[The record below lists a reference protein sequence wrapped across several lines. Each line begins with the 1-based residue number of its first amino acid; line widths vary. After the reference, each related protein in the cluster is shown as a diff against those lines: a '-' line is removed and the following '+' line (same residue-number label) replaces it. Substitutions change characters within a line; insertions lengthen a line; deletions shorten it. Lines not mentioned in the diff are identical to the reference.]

1 MEFLII
7 GIVVAA
13 NIVFVFFKFDKK
25 RTLEAFV
32 DLALLIIVTIVFSGS
47 YGALVVGTIASLL
60 VSIYLYARPPDL
72 GASNINIVIPPKEDL
87 ESFFEEFKSRTKRR
101 YQ

>member
-13 NIVFVFFKFDKK
+13 NIVFIFFKFDKG
-25 RTLEAFV
+25 RTTDAFLDIV
-32 DLALLIIVTIVFSGS
+32 LLSAVTFVFSGS

-60 VSIYLYARPPDL
+60 ISIYLYARPQTLPKTALTDQPLDL
-72 GASNINIVIPPKEDL
+72 D
-87 ESFFEEFKSRTKRR
+87 SFISEFKSRSARR
-101 YQ
+101 Y